1 MAESNTSFNGGDGR
15 RPPAEILADQAKQTA
30 QDFKNSASAA
40 AESVSHTA
48 REEMEEVGTAAKEI
62 LGDATGK
69 LKSAVNEQKAASAD
83 YLDSVSRAIK
93 RAAGEFEKDVPQAA
107 TYIRRAGTQVGNV
120 ANAVRDR
127 DIHEL
132 VSEVENL
139 ARRQPG
145 LFFGGAVILG
155 FAALRFLKS
164 SNPAPVQS
172 SMPPASVN

>member
-15 RPPAEILADQAKQTA
+15 PAPTEILAEQAKQA
-30 QDFKNSASAA
+30 ARDFKATASAA
-40 AESVSHTA
+40 ADSVVHA
-48 REEMEEVGTAAKEI
+48 AHDEMDEIGTASKEM
-62 LGDATGK
+62 LGDATDK

-107 TYIRRAGTQVGNV
+107 QYIRRAGAQVGNV

-127 DIHEL
+127 DIREL
-132 VSEVENL
+132 VSEVEDL

-145 LFFGGAVILG
+145 
-155 FAALRFLKS
+155 
-164 SNPAPVQS
+164 
-172 SMPPASVN
+172 